1 LPTTFW
7 PKNLLI
13 YNIRRDYGLITSKVH
28 MNLRGANNKEN
39 RQYDLHIVMSKAELA
54 GFPPSPHPNVL
65 SQHPESPQ
73 SSEIQDKHDD

>member
-1 LPTTFW
+1 
-7 PKNLLI
+7 
-13 YNIRRDYGLITSKVH
+13 